1 VSGAATGAP
10 RDDEY
15 LLTPVMMMLVWTG
28 IRSNELIDLKWS
40 VSPTLLAEQRPDL
53 TTRPLPRARVRVIPN
68 DKLAAL
74 LRHPRKG
81 ERL

>member
-28 IRSNELIDLKWS
+28 IRSNELVDLKWS
-40 VSPTLLAEQRPDL
+40 VGEMLLAEQRPH
-53 TTRPLPRARVRVIPN
+53 LPRARVRVIPN
-68 DKLAAL
+68 DELAAV
-74 LRHPRKG
+74 LRQLTPEK
-81 ERL
+81 EKDCE